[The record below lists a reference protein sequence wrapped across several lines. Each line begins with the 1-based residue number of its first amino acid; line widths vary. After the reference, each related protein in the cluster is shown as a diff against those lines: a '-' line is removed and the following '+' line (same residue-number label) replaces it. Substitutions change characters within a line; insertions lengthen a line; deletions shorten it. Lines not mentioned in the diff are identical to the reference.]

1 MASGIQIELIRAWSR
16 DIGHVVDAANSP
28 KAEFAR
34 LAKAKGWEGGNETW
48 RSRWKECFKEEYPYG
63 QRRQLAREDKT
74 EALED
79 GGIHLEDRMR
89 RLSIV
94 SDTSSFSVISRA
106 DSFDSVR
113 SFDSHESFEDLGA
126 VVDVPVPLNPA
137 SVSET
142 NEYRDPVESERKP
155 SLSSSECKADSNP
168 AWIKFTNFVHSPT
181 APFKSE
187 FERLAHI
194 KNWTG
199 SVKRQQFVSLL
210 SSEVAFYWGTD
221 GDTLEQYQEMC
232 RDLGLTHI
240 PSTVTQ
246 CKKILDPLKINL
258 FTVIDNKRNPKI
270 KIVQYESLSKLR
282 KSIRK
287 SGCFPRDAAKAGGG
301 CFRSLLCRL

>member
-1 MASGIQIELIRAWSR
+1 MELIRAWSR
-16 DIGHVVDAANSP
+16 DIGHVVDTANSP

-63 QRRQLAREDKT
+63 QCRRLAGRNKA

-89 RLSIV
+89 RLSII

-106 DSFDSVR
+106 DSLDSVR

-126 VVDVPVPLNPA
+126 AVDVPVSLNPA

-142 NEYRDPVESERKP
+142 NEYKDPIESERKP

-168 AWIKFTNFVHSPT
+168 AWAEFTNFVHSPT
-181 APFKSE
+181 AHFKSE

-199 SVKRQQFVSLL
+199 NVKRQQFVSLL

-221 GDTLEQYQEMC
+221 GDKLEQHQEMC

-240 PSTVTQ
+240 PGTVTQ
-246 CKKILDPLKINL
+246 CKKALDPLKINL

-282 KSIRK
+282 KSVRK